1 MKIEDK
7 KYSIEILD
15 DFNTVIFT
23 GNLRLHTVKEYNE
36 IMERI
41 FDLSKDSPKP
51 LVLDFSKLD
60 FINSSGLASLGI
72 LFIKLRD
79 FEKKILI
86 KASKYV
92 NWHVASLKDYQTLNS
107 QIEIE
112 YIVQH

>member
-7 KYSIEILD
+7 KYSIEILPET
-15 DFNTVIFT
+15 NTVVFC
-23 GNLRLHTVKEYNE
+23 GNLRMNTVNEYNE
-36 IMERI
+36 IMENI
-41 FDLSKDSPKP
+41 FTISKESDKS
-51 LVLDFSKLD
+51 LILDFSKLE

-79 FEKKILI
+79 YEKKIRI
-86 KASKYV
+86 VASKYV